1 MKPQVEMVKE
11 HCTQLISE
19 TRCSVMPYH
28 NLEHTMN
35 VYNSVQVIG
44 EFEGLNLLEIEI
56 LKIAALFHDT
66 GFAETYFGHEEI
78 SIRNARQFLKA
89 KKYPEEIIEK
99 VVDCIRA
106 TKMPQRPISKLEKII
121 CDSDLFHLSS
131 PDYILKSSLL
141 QQELNL
147 YLELNITDD
156 QWLEMNLSFLRQ
168 HKFCSPYGKTVLAD
182 LKNRNI
188 QKLENLNRHYSNSD

>member
-11 HCTQLISE
+11 YCTQLINE

-35 VYNSVQVIG
+35 VYNNVQVIG
-44 EFEGLNLLEIEI
+44 QIEDLNVLEIEI
-56 LKIAALFHDT
+56 LRIAALFHDT
-66 GFAETYFGHEEI
+66 GFAETYFGHEEV
-78 SIRNARQFLKA
+78 SIRNAHQFLTE

-106 TKMPQRPISKLEKII
+106 TKMPQRPFSKLEKIM

-131 PDYILKSSLL
+131 PDYILKSNFLKK
-141 QQELNL
+141 ELNL
-147 YLELNITDD
+147 YLELNITDE
-156 QWLEMNLSFLRQ
+156 QWLEMNLNFLKQ
-168 HKFCSPYGKTVLAD
+168 HKYCSHYGKTVLTD

-188 QKLENLNRHYSNSD
+188 QKLEDLNRHYSNLD